1 MGANVLQHASFQD
14 DHRMCLAMD
23 TPFEGI
29 LAFDESGSVFFV
41 NNFFVD
47 LLHLSEA
54 EVAGRKIWDVLPGA
68 SLFDT
73 VVQGYSIWGD
83 TLQVNGHELLVARF
97 PIKEN
102 GKVVGAIVK
111 TIFPDQTI
119 GKEIANKIWHSSR
132 LNQCAPQSLCTC
144 QNIIGETTPMLAVK
158 KLARRAS
165 RTSSTL
171 LITGESGTGK
181 EVIAQAIHTRSV
193 RRERPFV
200 SVNCAAI
207 PENLLESELFGYV
220 EGAFTGAK
228 RGGKPGKFEL
238 ADGGTILLDEIGD
251 MPAYMQVKLLR
262 VLQERAVWRVGA
274 TTPTQIDVRVMAS
287 TNRDLHQMV
296 LQQKFRQDLFYRLN
310 VLQIHMPPLRDRQD
324 DLPMLIQGLILKINQ
339 RIGSDAR
346 CVTPESLI
354 LMQQYDWPGNVREL
368 ENLLEQAINWSA
380 NPVVDVRAI
389 PNPPWQTDPSERA
402 TMPVNFSGL
411 RGTLEETE
419 KTMIQNALLKSSG
432 NKAQAA
438 RVLNMQRSVLYKK
451 LERYNLG

>member
-1 MGANVLQHASFQD
+1 MGAIVASHNEFNL
-14 DHRMCLAMD
+14 DHRMKLAMD

-29 LAFDESGSVFFV
+29 LSFDEAGAIFFV
-41 NNFFVD
+41 NNFFAD
-47 LLHLSEA
+47 MLGLTQPELL
-54 EVAGRKIWDVLPGA
+54 GRKVWDALPGT

-73 VVQGYSIWGD
+73 VVQGYSLWGD
-83 TLQVNGHELLVARF
+83 TILVNGHELLVARF
-97 PIKEN
+97 PIKEE

-119 GKEIANKIWHSSR
+119 AKEIANKVWHSSR
-132 LNQCAPQSLCTC
+132 LGNCQPQTLCTC
-144 QNIIGETTPMLAVK
+144 QNIIGETTPMLYVK

-228 RGGKPGKFEL
+228 RSGKPGKFEL

-251 MPAYMQVKLLR
+251 MPSYMQVKLLR

-274 TTPTQIDVRVMAS
+274 TAPTQIDVRVMAS
-287 TNRDLHQMV
+287 TNQDLGRLVAQN
-296 LQQKFRQDLFYRLN
+296 KFRQDLYYRLN
-310 VLQIHMPPLRDRQD
+310 VLQIEMPPLRDRLD
-324 DLPMLIQGLILKINQ
+324 DLPMLLQGLILKINQ

-346 CVTPESLI
+346 TVTPESLTI
-354 LMQQYDWPGNVREL
+354 MQQYNWPGNVREL

-380 NPVVDVRAI
+380 DQIVDVRAI
-389 PNPPWQTDPSERA
+389 PNPPWQSETRA
-402 TMPVNFSGL
+402 RPVTLNFNGL
-411 RGTLEETE
+411 KGTIEEAE
-419 KTMIQNALLKSSG
+419 KSLIQNALMKSSG

>member
-1 MGANVLQHASFQD
+1 MGAIVLSHTAFNLD
-14 DHRMCLAMD
+14 RRMRLAMD

-29 LAFDESGSVFFV
+29 LSFDESGDIFFV
-41 NNFFVD
+41 NNFFADMLGVTQPE
-47 LLHLSEA
+47 LL
-54 EVAGRKIWDVLPGA
+54 GRKVWDVLPGT

-83 TLQVNGHELLVARF
+83 TLMINGHELLVARF
-97 PIKEN
+97 PIKED

-111 TIFPDQTI
+111 TIFPDQTV

-132 LNQCAPQSLCTC
+132 MSQCQPQSLCTC
-144 QNIIGETTPMLAVK
+144 QNIIGETEPMLYVK

-262 VLQERAVWRVGA
+262 VLQERVVWRVGA
-274 TTPTQIDVRVMAS
+274 TAPTPIDVRVMAS
-287 TNRDLHQMV
+287 TNQDLNQLVM
-296 LQQKFRQDLFYRLN
+296 QKKFRQDLYYRLN
-310 VLQIHMPPLRDRQD
+310 VLQIHMPPLRDRVE
-324 DLPMLIQGLILKINQ
+324 DLPMLLQGLILKINQ
-339 RIGSDAR
+339 RIGADAR
-346 CVTPESLI
+346 GVSPESLAI
-354 LMQQYDWPGNVREL
+354 MQQYNWPGNVREL

-380 NPVVDVRAI
+380 DPIVDVRAI
-389 PNPPWQTDPSERA
+389 PNPPWQVASKSHPMSLN
-402 TMPVNFSGL
+402 VSGL
-411 RGTLEETE
+411 KGTIEEAE
-419 KTMIQNALLKSSG
+419 KSLIQNALMKASG

>member
-1 MGANVLQHASFQD
+1 M
-14 DHRMCLAMD
+14 
-23 TPFEGI
+23 
-29 LAFDESGSVFFV
+29 
-41 NNFFVD
+41 
-47 LLHLSEA
+47 
-54 EVAGRKIWDVLPGA
+54 
-68 SLFDT
+68 
-73 VVQGYSIWGD
+73 
-83 TLQVNGHELLVARF
+83 
-97 PIKEN
+97 
-102 GKVVGAIVK
+102 
-111 TIFPDQTI
+111 
-119 GKEIANKIWHSSR
+119 
-132 LNQCAPQSLCTC
+132 
-144 QNIIGETTPMLAVK
+144 
-158 KLARRAS
+158 
-165 RTSSTL
+165 
-171 LITGESGTGK
+171 
-181 EVIAQAIHTRSV
+181 
-193 RRERPFV
+193 
-200 SVNCAAI
+200 
-207 PENLLESELFGYV
+207 
-220 EGAFTGAK
+220 
-228 RGGKPGKFEL
+228 
-238 ADGGTILLDEIGD
+238 
-251 MPAYMQVKLLR
+251 
-262 VLQERAVWRVGA
+262 GA

-354 LMQQYDWPGNVREL
+354 MMQQYDWPGNVREL

-389 PNPPWQTDPSERA
+389 PNPPWQTEQPERV
-402 TMPVNFSGL
+402 TMSVNFSGL

>member
-1 MGANVLQHASFQD
+1 MGAVVSNQNEFNLD
-14 DHRMCLAMD
+14 RRMKLAME

-29 LAFDESGSVFFV
+29 LSFDEAGAIFFV
-41 NNFFVD
+41 NNFLAD
-47 LLHLSEA
+47 MLGLTQSELL
-54 EVAGRKIWDVLPGA
+54 GRKVWDVLPGT

-83 TLQVNGHELLVARF
+83 TILVNGHELLVARF
-97 PIKEN
+97 PIKEE

-119 GKEIANKIWHSSR
+119 AKEIANKVWHSSR
-132 LNQCAPQSLCTC
+132 LGQCQPQTLCTC
-144 QNIIGETTPMLAVK
+144 QNIIGETPPMLYVK

-228 RGGKPGKFEL
+228 RTGKPGKFEL

-274 TTPTQIDVRVMAS
+274 TQPTQIDVRVMAS
-287 TNRDLHQMV
+287 TNQDLAQLV
-296 LQQKFRQDLFYRLN
+296 SQNKFRQDLYYRLN
-310 VLQIHMPPLRDRQD
+310 VLQIEMPPLRDRLD
-324 DLPMLIQGLILKINQ
+324 DLPMLLQGLILKINQ
-339 RIGSDAR
+339 RIGADAR
-346 CVTPESLI
+346 AVSPESLTI
-354 LMQQYDWPGNVREL
+354 MQQYNWPGNVREL

-380 NPVVDVRAI
+380 DPIVDVRAI
-389 PNPPWQTDPSERA
+389 PNPPWQTESKAR
-402 TMPVNFSGL
+402 PVAMNLNGL
-411 RGTLEETE
+411 KGTIEEAE
-419 KTMIQNALLKSSG
+419 KSLIQNALMKACG